1 MVSPAFKV
9 PNSACPEV
17 CGNLYTFLG
26 TGRPLISTMSKWK
39 LGSTFSA
46 SRIFALESRASS
58 EVFVQ
63 HNFTQMSEPR
73 VAAVFSAL
81 RPSAKGGLAACFC
94 TIVDAARIA
103 GNVHASH

>member
-1 MVSPAFKV
+1 MLSPAFKV

-26 TGRPLISTMSKWK
+26 TGRPLISTMSNWK
-39 LGSTFSA
+39 LGSTFSP
-46 SRIFALESRASS
+46 SRIFALGPRASS

-81 RPSAKGGLAACFC
+81 RASVQGGLAECFC
-94 TIVDAARIA
+94 AIADPAIIA
-103 GNVHASH
+103 GKVNP